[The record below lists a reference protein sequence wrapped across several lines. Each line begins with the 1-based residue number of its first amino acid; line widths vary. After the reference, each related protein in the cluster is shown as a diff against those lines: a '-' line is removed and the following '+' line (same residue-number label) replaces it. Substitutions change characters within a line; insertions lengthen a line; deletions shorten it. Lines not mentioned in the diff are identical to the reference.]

1 MTGAGGI
8 LGVPATGRRLVQ
20 RGVPRNTR
28 VQSGPPAVPRV
39 HRAVAWIA
47 LLGIVLPQQFQISL
61 GPGVTFTPGRISAAL
76 LFVPALLALFQN
88 GRRLV
93 LCDFLAT
100 ATAGWMIVAAVG
112 SVGPSAIPAAGG
124 DALDFLGGYL
134 VSRAYFLGRPAL
146 DAFVQVLKLLTII
159 VIILAVADSISG
171 KNVLPH
177 ETIALAEAV
186 LRDGWARASST
197 FDHPI
202 LFGVFCA
209 VTAAI
214 LLYWEK
220 TFLGRSGA
228 AGLCLLGCFLSL
240 SSAALMASAI
250 ILIVFAYDQLFGRY
264 SWRWSAF
271 WVTLGASMLAV
282 LVVTEHPLNWI
293 FSHLTFNPQT
303 GYYRAMVWDVA
314 LTYIAQSPVIGYGYE
329 FNDVLLDNTVDSI
342 WLVLSLRFGVPM
354 LLLFFLTNVAA
365 FFSNPRSL
373 EGAGDVHMD
382 RMRLA
387 FTLVLL
393 MFMFTGLTVHFWKS
407 MLTFWGVCLG
417 VRASLRESAIHGI
430 G

>member
-1 MTGAGGI
+1 
-8 LGVPATGRRLVQ
+8 
-20 RGVPRNTR
+20 
-28 VQSGPPAVPRV
+28 
-39 HRAVAWIA
+39 
-47 LLGIVLPQQFQISL
+47 
-61 GPGVTFTPGRISAAL
+61 
-76 LFVPALLALFQN
+76 
-88 GRRLV
+88 
-93 LCDFLAT
+93 
-100 ATAGWMIVAAVG
+100 MIVAAVG